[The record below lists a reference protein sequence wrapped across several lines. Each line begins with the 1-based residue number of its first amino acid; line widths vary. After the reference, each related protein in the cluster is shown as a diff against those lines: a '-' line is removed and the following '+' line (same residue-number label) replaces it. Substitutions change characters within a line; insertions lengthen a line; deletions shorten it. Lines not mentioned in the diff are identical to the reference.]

1 MERLDSYGKL
11 CYESGAA
18 RFSLITT
25 PDSAYNTRIIMS
37 LHTVVAKRP
46 MGVC

>member
-11 CYESGAA
+11 CYESRA